1 MIAMITVATDTLPQN
16 GLTYLAFRL
25 SFKETLER
33 ITLAQQ
39 LGNETEFFGYLTEVP
54 FLQAVPPHVQLDL
67 LAETWHR
74 HVAKQNFT
82 ATALDE
88 AVIYAA
94 CETAARIVEH
104 EPEVV
109 PAYLQGGPL
118 FVEARPS
125 DRLAAELRALHL
137 RLSNDGDFLMISQF
151 EDIPPEDA
159 RRLRR
164 DFGVDESRLEC
175 LFDALGRWS
184 MSPSYL
190 SNLLGLLSKEEI
202 VRSALE
208 LGVM

>member
-1 MIAMITVATDTLPQN
+1 MITVAADTLPQN

-74 HVAKQNFT
+74 HVAKQQFA
-82 ATALDE
+82 ATLLDE

-94 CETAARIVEH
+94 CETAARIVEY
-104 EPEVV
+104 EPHLVPGYLRGGPVYIDVV
-109 PAYLQGGPL
+109 PN
-118 FVEARPS
+118 
-125 DRLAAELRALHL
+125 DRLAAELRSLHL
-137 RLSNDGDFLMISQF
+137 RLSNEGEFLMISQF
-151 EDIPPEDA
+151 EDIPPDEA
-159 RRLRR
+159 RKLKR
-164 DFGVDESRLEC
+164 DFGMDEARLEC
-175 LFDALGRWS
+175 LFDVLGRWS
-184 MSPSYL
+184 MSSGYL
-190 SNLLGLLSKEEI
+190 SNQMGLLSKEEI